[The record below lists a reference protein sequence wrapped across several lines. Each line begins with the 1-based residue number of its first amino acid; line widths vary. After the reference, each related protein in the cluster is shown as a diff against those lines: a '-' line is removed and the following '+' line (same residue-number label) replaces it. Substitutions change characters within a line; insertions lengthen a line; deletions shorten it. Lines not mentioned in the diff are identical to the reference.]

1 MTSSFEAQLAPMP
14 TLTSASTDED
24 NGSLEEFPLQDE
36 RRLST
41 ALTMV
46 SPSTDQLGLKPAKS
60 APRPKRLSLQV
71 LKRPLLR
78 ATRASSSIAVKK
90 NSKDEQEKKVATEA
104 LQSAMTKSD
113 PNNSQDSSHK
123 RESRRVSFS
132 PSTEDASREME
143 AAIKAREEKK
153 PEEKSGPSFGLFK
166 KLRSVTATPK
176 PILKRSSSFDDTISR
191 SKGAAIANQRRPLR
205 RSMSIS
211 GKGIHLNFQPLSDP
225 TEGQKTVNDKGKPLK
240 PKVARQQAIAARH
253 ARVLERIIN
262 AGSSI
267 ELEEIKAKR
276 IKKLGEQKVNS
287 RTQVQQ
293 YPVVSPRKIKALKQ
307 ALLNYDL
314 ANGIIGELR
323 AMKIDYPDLDDLAN
337 SAAYDQKKHSEAQ
350 DALQGVIENDNEYKQ
365 ERKAAEAKQEHKKI
379 RPQPI
384 RAVCLNCTEEEAANL
399 KSASPANPAEVGETK
414 TSLVKETA
422 VSLAEAG
429 MMAVAVNKIGNWFR
443 AGGTPEE
450 VNSVTVESKTAV
462 GETIEYAY
470 ELQDDIRKGD
480 VNEALADTARL
491 GAAGLSVVQP
501 TAGAI
506 VEIIEAKTLPA
517 NKTPDV
523 AGKADVK
530 VLVNEKGSGE
540 PLASISNAFS
550 GVSPVSLITQ
560 PATSLA
566 GLAARKGGAFDA
578 LADASALV
586 IQNSHGGVEAMQE
599 IRPPTDR
606 MAVFVYWWGF
616 ELTIP
621 EPSMKYLSTAHSVS
635 GAFLGFLQTMVTT
648 GGVPELLPFVRY
660 ISSFV
665 DMEFNAIRS
674 QDRNSKGVVIAATWL
689 MPLALV
695 PRPWDYGFGDAPSKP
710 SQPGSGNP
718 PSGSPPPSFPSVP
731 PPALPPGGLP
741 ILPVRISSNSVP
753 PTVPSTTVLPVKITK
768 RRSASPSSH
777 LSSQERHF
785 ANGQSAAIASA
796 HSESP
801 ILRPKVMEPVSAS
814 GSMINVLDSLQELPE
829 GSVRVK

>member
-1 MTSSFEAQLAPMP
+1 MTSSFEQKLAP
-14 TLTSASTDED
+14 TLTTASTHED
-24 NGSLEEFPLQDE
+24 TGSLEEFPLQDE

-41 ALTMV
+41 AHTMT

-60 APRPKRLSLQV
+60 ANRPKRLSLQAI
-71 LKRPLLR
+71 KRPLLR
-78 ATRASSSIAVKK
+78 ATRASSSIVIKK
-90 NSKDEQEKKVATEA
+90 NGKDEQGKKVATEA

-113 PNNSQDSSHK
+113 PSNSQDSSHK
-123 RESRRVSFS
+123 REVRRVSFS
-132 PSTEDASREME
+132 PSTEDASKEME
-143 AAIKAREEKK
+143 AVLKAR
-153 PEEKSGPSFGLFK
+153 EEKSGPSFGLFK

-191 SKGAAIANQRRPLR
+191 SKGAAIVNQRRPLR

-225 TEGQKTVNDKGKPLK
+225 AEGKKSVNDKGKPLK
-240 PKVARQQAIAARH
+240 PKVVRQQAIAARH

-307 ALLNYDL
+307 ALLNHDL

-323 AMKIDYPDLDDLAN
+323 AMEIDYPDLDDLAN
-337 SAAYDQKKHSEAQ
+337 NAAVEQKKHSEAQ
-350 DALQGVIENDNEYKQ
+350 DALQDVIDNDNDQKQ
-365 ERKAAEAKQEHKKI
+365 ERKADKEKEERKKV

-384 RAVCLNCTEEEAANL
+384 RAVCLNYTEEEAASL
-399 KSASPANPAEVGETK
+399 KNAPPRDPAAVGEMEA
-414 TSLVKETA
+414 SLAKVTA
-422 VSLAEAG
+422 VSLAEAS
-429 MMAVAVNKIGNWFR
+429 MMAIAMNKIGNWFQS
-443 AGGTPEE
+443 GGAPGQ

-501 TAGAI
+501 TAGAV
-506 VEIIEAKTLPA
+506 VEMVEAKTLPA
-517 NKTPDV
+517 NKIPDA
-523 AGKADVK
+523 AGKEDVK
-530 VLVNEKGSGE
+530 VTVIEKETGQ
-540 PLASISNAFS
+540 PLAIISNAFS
-550 GVSPVSLITQ
+550 GVSPVSLIAQ

-566 GLAARKGGAFDA
+566 GLAARRGGAFDA
-578 LADASALV
+578 LADASAFM
-586 IQNSHGGVEAMQE
+586 IQNSHGGIEAMQE

-606 MAVFVYWWGF
+606 MAVFIYWWGF

-695 PRPWDYGFGDAPSKP
+695 PRPWDYGYGDAPSKP
-710 SQPGSGNP
+710 SQPGSDNP
-718 PSGSPPPSFPSVP
+718 PSSAPPPSFPSTP
-731 PPALPPGGLP
+731 PPTHNIPPALPPGGLP
-741 ILPVRISSNSVP
+741 ILPVRISSNSVA
-753 PTVPSTTVLPVKITK
+753 PTTSSTTALPVKITK
-768 RRSASPSSH
+768 RRSASPSSQ

-796 HSESP
+796 LSESP
-801 ILRPKVMEPVSAS
+801 ILRPKVMESVSAS